1 MISAASQDRPAP
13 ERRHAGA
20 ASVAVVDMQRTE
32 LLKLDNISKIFGG
45 VKALQSI
52 KFDVMPGEVL
62 CLAGEN
68 GCGKSTLIKVI
79 SGVYQPEPDA
89 VMLMDG
95 QSIEGLDPAKA
106 RELGI
111 QVIWQDLAL
120 FPEMTVA
127 ENIAFEQNLGP
138 RPRLVNYRQMKVAAR
153 RILERLGVSI
163 DLGRSVRSLSIAQ
176 RQIVA
181 IARALVA
188 DARLVF
194 MDEPTASLS
203 HAETEALLK
212 IVRRLS
218 ADGIAVVFV
227 SHRLAEVLDVCTRV
241 TVLRDGQYVGTF
253 PTAGMTQTRL
263 TELMTGRTFDYAVRT
278 TDLSAAPVVLQVAD
292 LTRRGEYDAVSF
304 AVRKGEILGVTGRLG
319 AGRTELA
326 LSLFGMTR
334 PGAGSISLDG
344 KKLSL
349 GSNRDAIRAG
359 IAYVSEDR
367 LQLGLVQPQSIGDNT
382 VAAVLDDLLDATRL
396 ISLKKRDSLITD
408 WIEQLA
414 VKIGK
419 PEDAV
424 STLSGGNQQ
433 RIVLA
438 KWLATNPKLL
448 ILDSPTVGVDVGARA
463 GIFAII
469 HKLAAQGMAILLISD
484 EIPEVYFNADRILH
498 MRNGR
503 VVREYV
509 PGATS
514 IDQIERDVHA

>member
-1 MISAASQDRPAP
+1 MNPSASTARLAP
-13 ERRHAGA
+13 ERDRTSDA
-20 ASVAVVDMQRTE
+20 ALVSGTGRAA
-32 LLKLDNISKIFGG
+32 LLKLDNISKVFGG
-45 VKALQSI
+45 VKALQAV
-52 KFDVMPGEVL
+52 KFEVMPGEVL

-138 RPRLVNYRQMKVAAR
+138 RPRLVNYRQMKIAAR
-153 RILERLGVSI
+153 RILERLGVDI
-163 DLGRSVRSLSIAQ
+163 DLNRSVRSLSIAQ
-176 RQIVA
+176 RQVVA

-188 DARLVF
+188 EARLVF

-241 TVLRDGQYVGTF
+241 TVLRDGQFVGTF

-278 TDLSAAPVVLQVAD
+278 TDLSAAPVVLQVEG
-292 LTRRGEYDAVSF
+292 LSRRGEYDSLSF
-304 AVRKGEILGVTGRLG
+304 SVKRGEILGVTGRLG

-334 PGAGSISLDG
+334 PDAGVIALDG
-344 KKLSL
+344 KPLSL
-349 GSNRDAIRAG
+349 RGNRDAIRAG

-367 LQLGLVQPQSIGDNT
+367 LQLGLVQQQSIGDNT
-382 VAAVLDDLLDATRL
+382 VAAVLDDLLDAAHL
-396 ISLKKRDSLITD
+396 IAPGKRDDLIRG
-408 WIEQLA
+408 WIGKLA
-414 VKIGK
+414 VKIGT
-419 PEDAV
+419 PDDAV

-469 HKLAAQGMAILLISD
+469 HALAEQGMAILLISD
-484 EIPEVYFNADRILH
+484 EIPEVYFNSDRILH

-503 VVREYV
+503 FVAQYV
-509 PGATS
+509 PGATT
-514 IDQIERDVHA
+514 IEQIERDIHA